1 MLFSCR
7 AKGPQAHE
15 SCKAAP
21 ADIAGLL
28 KARVQFEKNEMDLI
42 KHHPELEDVWG
53 DLEAKVEIVE
63 PVKAPQPTAVSR
75 KLLPFQLEGL
85 HWMQTQEAG
94 LWKGGMR
101 ASVSWS
107 LRSRL
112 SRLQWP
118 MRWAWAR
125 LS

>member
-1 MLFSCR
+1 
-7 AKGPQAHE
+7 
-15 SCKAAP
+15 
-21 ADIAGLL
+21 
-28 KARVQFEKNEMDLI
+28 MDLI

-112 SRLQWP
+112 SLYSGR
-118 MRWAWAR
+118 
-125 LS
+125 